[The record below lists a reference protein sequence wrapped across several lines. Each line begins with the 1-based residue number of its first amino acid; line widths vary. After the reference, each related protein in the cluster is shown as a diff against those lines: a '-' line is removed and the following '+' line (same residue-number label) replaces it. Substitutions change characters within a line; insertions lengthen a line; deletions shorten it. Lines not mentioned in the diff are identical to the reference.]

1 MTDMKLTSLSTAAA
15 LLAASIATTCVTPAC
30 AAAES
35 DAPPAAGRPAP
46 DGDHERGQR
55 GPRGPRSHGPEEFG
69 FGGHGPGAPGPDMP
83 FGPMRALH
91 GLKLTEAQQDKV
103 FAILYAQAPQHREH
117 DKAMRKAHEALRDL
131 GHADKFD
138 DAKAGAAARELGQA
152 VAADALLRAHTEAQ
166 VLAVLTPEQREQ
178 LRQRRMRRHDGGE
191 RPDGPPE
198 RR

>member
-1 MTDMKLTSLSTAAA
+1 MKLTSLSAAAA
-15 LLAASIATTCVTPAC
+15 LVAACIATTCVTPAF
-30 AAAES
+30 AAADS

-46 DGDHERGQR
+46 DGGHER
-55 GPRGPRSHGPEEFG
+55 GPRGHGPERFG

-83 FGPMRALH
+83 FGPMMPLH

-117 DKAMRKAHEALRDL
+117 DKAIRKAHEALRDL

-138 DAKAGAAARELGQA
+138 DAKAGAAARDLGQA

-178 LRQRRMRRHDGGE
+178 LRQRHMRRHDGGE